1 MAGMQVILGCL
12 RSQADGRSAAQPQLV
27 LQVDSNVL
35 STAIKAY
42 QDTVRKCSAN
52 SEQRLKVGVLEP
64 SDVEK
69 DFRRISRLGRA
80 EQSFR
85 AIGSGLVCLLLL

>member
-1 MAGMQVILGCL
+1 M
-12 RSQADGRSAAQPQLV
+12 
-27 LQVDSNVL
+27 L

-42 QDTVRKCSAN
+42 QDTVRKCSAH

-69 DFRRISRLGRA
+69 DFRLISRLGCAALA
-80 EQSFR
+80 EL
-85 AIGSGLVCLLLL
+85 SGDRQWLGMLIAVVDVALLERGLLCNPL